1 MKGNN
6 PHTASEYSGQD
17 FKELLEYESNP
28 FDTTKKRAADIMRIF
43 FERNVP
49 LLPVVSRD
57 NHLFGIITKP
67 ALTAAMSD
75 IDNFDSVKIDAFVMK
90 VAQKMEF
97 EEVVALIGNEKLF
110 PVINIFGEEKGNW
123 SRIDLL
129 EASDVTRMKKND
141 VDLEVQQNK
150 EDAALEWMIYM
161 ILEHIPRPLYAVNQN
176 GGTIFYNGLFEQ
188 LVCERLD
195 VFEPDVEYIEK
206 SFADVTLNDYFEG
219 SLGEYCFY
227 NKELDLYYEKVPM
240 KNEGKSVGYLI
251 YCSRGLKEHADAGTN
266 QDAVSFDE
274 KVEAYERKL
283 IVDALHASG
292 NELTITAEMLD
303 ISRSALQKKI
313 KKLGINT

>member
-1 MKGNN
+1 MKGDNSR
-6 PHTASEYSGQD
+6 TASEYSGQD

-57 NHLFGIITKP
+57 NHLFGVITKP

-75 IDNFDSVKIDAFVMK
+75 IDNFDSVKIDSFVMK

-97 EEVVALIGNEKLF
+97 EEVVSLIGNEKLF

-129 EASDVTRMKKND
+129 EASDVTRMKKSD
-141 VDLEVQQNK
+141 VNLEVQQNK

-188 LVCERLD
+188 LVCD
-195 VFEPDVEYIEK
+195 VMNVFEPDVEYIEK
-206 SFADVTLNDYFEG
+206 SFANVALNDYFEG
-219 SLGEYCFY
+219 SHGEYCFY
-227 NKELDLYYEKVPM
+227 NKELNLYYEKVPM
-240 KNEGKSVGYLI
+240 KNDDKPVGYLI
-251 YCSRGLKEHADAGTN
+251 YCSRGLKEHADAGKGY
-266 QDAVSFDE
+266 QGGSFDD
-274 KVEAYERKL
+274 KVEAFERKL
-283 IVDALHASG
+283 IVEALHESG
-292 NELTITAEMLD
+292 NDLKIATEILG

>member
-176 GGTIFYNGLFEQ
+176 GGTVFYNGLFEQ

-266 QDAVSFDE
+266 QDAVSFDG